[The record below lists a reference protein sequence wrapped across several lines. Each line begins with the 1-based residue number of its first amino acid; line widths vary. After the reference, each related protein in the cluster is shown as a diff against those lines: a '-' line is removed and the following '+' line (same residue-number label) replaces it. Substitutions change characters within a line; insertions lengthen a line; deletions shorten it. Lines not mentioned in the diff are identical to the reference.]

1 MLGLLVSE
9 LIGMVEARHG
19 AVMADVLM
27 FATEVPARDPVQPLD
42 GYPAEQLEVLIDALA
57 LRTGESPRELVR
69 VFASRL
75 VRRIQHVQPTIYQ
88 RHADL
93 LEPLLLPA
101 QDLPLPPARPVSDL
115 ARREIEI
122 LFGDRSEVQRLVDG
136 LQQDIARLP
145 LQCRA
150 GGGRHAIV
158 SDHPKRK
165 FRQIPT

>member
-9 LIGMVEARHG
+9 LVGMVEARHG

-27 FATEVPARDPVQPLD
+27 FATDVPARDPVQPLD

-75 VRRIQHVQPTIYQ
+75 VRRIQHVHPTLYQ

-101 QDLPLPPARPVSDL
+101 QDLPLPSARPVNDL

-122 LFGDRSEVQRLVDG
+122 LFGDRCEEQRLVDG

-145 LQCRA
+145 LQRRA
-150 GGGRHAIV
+150 GSGRHAIV

>member
-9 LIGMVEARHG
+9 LVGMVEARHG

-27 FATEVPARDPVQPLD
+27 FATDVPARDPVQPLD

-75 VRRIQHVQPTIYQ
+75 VRRIQHVHPTLYQ

-101 QDLPLPPARPVSDL
+101 QDLPLPSARPVNDL
-115 ARREIEI
+115 ARR
-122 LFGDRSEVQRLVDG
+122 
-136 LQQDIARLP
+136 
-145 LQCRA
+145 
-150 GGGRHAIV
+150 
-158 SDHPKRK
+158 
-165 FRQIPT
+165 

>member
-9 LIGMVEARHG
+9 LVGMVEARHG

-27 FATEVPARDPVQPLD
+27 FATDVPARDPVQPLD

-69 VFASRL
+69 
-75 VRRIQHVQPTIYQ
+75 RIQHVHPTLYQ

-101 QDLPLPPARPVSDL
+101 QDLPLPSARPVNDL

-122 LFGDRSEVQRLVDG
+122 LFGDRCEVQRLVDG

-145 LQCRA
+145 LQRRA
-150 GGGRHAIV
+150 GSGRHAIV

>member
-9 LIGMVEARHG
+9 LVGMVEARHG

-27 FATEVPARDPVQPLD
+27 FATDVPARDPVQPLD

-57 LRTGESPRELVR
+57 RRTGEAPRPLVR
-69 VFASRL
+69 SFASRL
-75 VRRIQHVQPTIYQ
+75 VRRIQHVHPTIYE
-88 RHADL
+88 RHSDL

-101 QDLPLPPARPVSDL
+101 EDLSLAPVRPASDL

-122 LFGDRSEVQRLVDG
+122 LFGDRREVQRLVDG
-136 LQQDIARLP
+136 LQQDIARYAP
-145 LQCRA
+145 QCPA
-150 GGGRHAIV
+150 GAGRHAIV
-158 SDHPKRK
+158 SDPPKRK

>member
-9 LIGMVEARHG
+9 LVGMVEARHG

-27 FATEVPARDPVQPLD
+27 FATDVPARDPVQPLD

-75 VRRIQHVQPTIYQ
+75 VRRIQHVHPTLYQ

-101 QDLPLPPARPVSDL
+101 QDLPLPSARPVNDL

-122 LFGDRSEVQRLVDG
+122 LFGDRCEVQR
-136 LQQDIARLP
+136 
-145 LQCRA
+145 RA
-150 GGGRHAIV
+150 GSGRHAIV